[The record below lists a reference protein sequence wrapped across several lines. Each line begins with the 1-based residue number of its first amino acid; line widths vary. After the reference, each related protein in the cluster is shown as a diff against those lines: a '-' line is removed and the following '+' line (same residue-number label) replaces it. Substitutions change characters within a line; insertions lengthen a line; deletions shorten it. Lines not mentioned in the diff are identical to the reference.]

1 MKVKSI
7 TGQEFEIS
15 HEEAKRI
22 SAMLPHQ
29 DFKAEMKEF
38 FTHYRHTAAQNIQ
51 TVVESVR
58 APMSEKDVKHAIAT
72 VLEHGTPEEVA
83 EVLFEAMEWETAYAN
98 LESIE

>member
-38 FTHYRHTAAQNIQ
+38 FTHYHHKAAKNIQ
-51 TVVESVR
+51 TVVESVN

-72 VLEHGTPEEVA
+72 VLEHGSPEEVA

-98 LESIE
+98 LKSIE